1 MGVHAGVSERK
12 PDDLILLSHG
22 SGGVSSHTLVERLV
36 RHISNRT
43 LARMD
48 DSALIETHGRIAFTT
63 DSYTVDPLFFPGGD
77 IGRLAVCGT
86 VNDLAMVGAEPV
98 GLSLALIIE
107 EGLEAHVLDAVMKS
121 VHEACETAGV
131 DIITGDT
138 KVVNRGKADRLF
150 ITTSGIGVIR
160 TGVEISGH
168 NARPGD
174 AILIN
179 GTVGDHGVA
188 IMGAREG
195 MAFSSRIES
204 DCAPLNG
211 LVSAMLAT
219 APAGAIH
226 VLRDPTRGGLAST
239 LNEVAAQSGVEILID
254 ESSVPVRA
262 DVRFACEM
270 LGLDP
275 FHVANEGKLVA
286 IVAPESADKVIEAMR
301 THPLGE
307 SAAFIGEVKAGT
319 PGRVVVRTP
328 MGPSRLLVMMSGE
341 LLPRIC

>member
-1 MGVHAGVSERK
+1 MSEPK
-12 PDDLILLSHG
+12 SDDLVLLSHG
-22 SGGVSSHTLVERLV
+22 SGGVSSHALVERLV
-36 RHISNRT
+36 RQISNPT

-48 DSALIETHGRIAFTT
+48 HSGVIETDGRIAFTT

-86 VNDLAMVGAEPV
+86 VNDLTMVGAQPI

-121 VHEACETAGV
+121 VHVACETAGL
-131 DIITGDT
+131 DIMTGDT

-150 ITTSGIGVIR
+150 ITTSGIGVISP
-160 TGVEISGH
+160 GVDISGH
-168 NARPGD
+168 NARVGD
-174 AILIN
+174 AILVS
-179 GTVGDHGVA
+179 GTIGDHGVA
-188 IMGAREG
+188 IMGAREEL
-195 MAFSSRIES
+195 AFSPPIES

-211 LVSAMLAT
+211 LVSAMLAA
-219 APAGAIH
+219 APGAVH

-239 LNEVAAQSGVEILID
+239 LNEVAAQSGIEILID

-262 DVRFACEM
+262 DVKSACEM
-270 LGLDP
+270 LGIDP
-275 FHVANEGKLVA
+275 FYVANEGKLVA
-286 IVAPESADKVIEAMR
+286 IVAPESADRLLETMR
-301 THPLGE
+301 SHHLGE
-307 SAAFIGEVKAGT
+307 SAALIGEVKAGV

>member
-1 MGVHAGVSERK
+1 MGVHSRVSGLK

-48 DSALIETHGRIAFTT
+48 DSAVVETDGRIAFTT

-86 VNDLAMVGAEPV
+86 VNDLTMVGAEPI

-107 EGLEAHVLDAVMKS
+107 EGLEANVLDAVMKS
-121 VHEACETAGV
+121 VHDACETAGV
-131 DIITGDT
+131 DILTGDT

-150 ITTSGIGVIR
+150 ITTSGIGVIA
-160 TGVEISGH
+160 TGVDISGH

-174 AILIN
+174 AILVS

-195 MAFSSRIES
+195 LAFSSRIES

-211 LVSAMLAT
+211 LVSAMLAS
-219 APAGAIH
+219 APGAVH

-239 LNEVAAQSGVEILID
+239 LNEVAAQSGIEVLID

-262 DVRFACEM
+262 DVKSACEM

-275 FHVANEGKLVA
+275 FYVANEGKLVA
-286 IVAPESADKVIEAMR
+286 IVAPESADRVLEAMR
-301 THPLGE
+301 SHPLGQ
-307 SAAFIGEVKAGT
+307 SAAFIGEVKVGA

>member
-1 MGVHAGVSERK
+1 MK
-12 PDDLILLSHG
+12 PDEIVLLSHG
-22 SGGVSSHTLVERLV
+22 SGGVSSHTLVNQLV

-48 DSALIETHGRIAFTT
+48 DSAVIETDGRIAFTT

-86 VNDLAMVGAEPV
+86 VNDLTMVGAEPI

-121 VHEACETAGV
+121 VHDACEAAGV
-131 DIITGDT
+131 DILTGDT

-150 ITTSGIGVIR
+150 ITTSGIGVINP
-160 TGVEISGH
+160 GVDISGH

-174 AILIN
+174 AILVS
-179 GTVGDHGVA
+179 GTMGDHGVA

-195 MAFSSRIES
+195 LAFSPPIES

-211 LVSAMLAT
+211 LVSAVLAA
-219 APAGAIH
+219 APGAVH

-239 LNEVAAQSGVEILID
+239 LNEVATQSGIEVLID
-254 ESSVPVRA
+254 ESSVPVRT
-262 DVRFACEM
+262 DVKSACEM
-270 LGLDP
+270 LGIDP
-275 FHVANEGKLVA
+275 FYVANEGKLVA
-286 IVAPESADKVIEAMR
+286 IVAPESADKVLEAMR
-301 THPLGE
+301 SHPLGE
-307 SAAFIGEVKAGT
+307 SAAFIGEVKEGV

>member
-1 MGVHAGVSERK
+1 MSERK
-12 PDDLILLSHG
+12 PDDLVLLAHG
-22 SGGVSSHTLVERLV
+22 SGGASSHTLVERLV

-43 LARMD
+43 LSRMD
-48 DSALIETHGRIAFTT
+48 DSAVIKTDGHIAFTT

-86 VNDLAMVGAEPV
+86 VNDLAMVGAKPI

-107 EGLEAHVLDAVMKS
+107 EGLEAHVLDAVMES

-131 DIITGDT
+131 DVMTGDT

-150 ITTSGIGVIR
+150 ITTSGIGVIG
-160 TGVEISGH
+160 TGVDISGH

-174 AILIN
+174 AILVS

-211 LVSAMLAT
+211 LVSAMLAA
-219 APAGAIH
+219 APNAIH

-239 LNEVAAQSGVEILID
+239 LNEVAAQSGIEILID

-262 DVRFACEM
+262 DVKSACEM

-275 FHVANEGKLVA
+275 FYVANEGKLVA
-286 IVAPESADKVIEAMR
+286 IVAPESAETVLEAMHS
-301 THPLGE
+301 HPLGE
-307 SAAFIGEVKAGT
+307 SAAFIGEVKAGA

-328 MGPSRLLVMMSGE
+328 MGPTRLLVMMSGE